1 VIFLKKNNLNFLVTI
16 LVITVVVLSLSVN
29 AVAQKTVVFADAG
42 WESIRFHSYVA
53 GIIMEEG
60 YGYEMDM
67 VSGSTPVTLMG
78 LRRGDIDVEMEMWT
92 SNIAEIYNEALE
104 SGDVVEIGV
113 NFDGNTQGLYVP
125 TYVIEGDAEREIE
138 PMAPGLKNVKDL
150 PDYWQLFEDEEDSSK
165 GRIYG
170 SPPGWAVDEILRTK
184 VKTYG
189 LDEYYNYF
197 SPGSDTALAAAI
209 VSAYEKGEP
218 IVAYYWEPT
227 WVMGLMDLTLLE
239 DEPYSEELWN
249 NGYACEFEAMEIA
262 IAVNSNFPERAP
274 ELADFLGKYRTSEEL
289 TNEALAYMM
298 ENETDEKDAAIWFL
312 KNREDVWT
320 QWVSEEVAQKVKN
333 SL

>member
-1 VIFLKKNNLNFLVTI
+1 MKKNSLKSF
-16 LVITVVVLSLSVN
+16 VIIVIVLAIMLSFSISI
-29 AVAQKTVVFADAG
+29 VAQETVVFADAG

-60 YGYEMDM
+60 YGYKMDM
-67 VSGSTPVTLMG
+67 VSGSTPVVLLGM
-78 LRRGDIDVEMEMWT
+78 RQGDIDVQMEMWT

-104 SGDVVEIGV
+104 SGDVVELGI

-125 TYVIEGDAEREIE
+125 TFVIEGDSERSIE
-138 PMAPGLKNVKDL
+138 PMAPGLRTVKDL
-150 PDYWQLFEDEEDSSK
+150 ADYREVFKDEEDPSK

-170 SPPGWAVDEILRTK
+170 SPPGWAVDEIMRTK
-184 VKTYG
+184 VETYG

-209 VSAYEKGEP
+209 VSAYERGEP

-227 WVMGLMDLTLLE
+227 WVMGMIDMTLLE

-249 NGYACEFEAMEIA
+249 NGYACEFEAMEIT
-262 IAVNSNFPERAP
+262 IAANSNFPERAP
-274 ELADFLGKYRTSEEL
+274 ELAAFLGKYRTSEQL
-289 TNEALAYMM
+289 TNEALAYMR
-298 ENETDEKDAAIWFL
+298 ENETDERDAAIWFL

-320 QWVSEEVAQKVKN
+320 QWVSEDIAQKVKK